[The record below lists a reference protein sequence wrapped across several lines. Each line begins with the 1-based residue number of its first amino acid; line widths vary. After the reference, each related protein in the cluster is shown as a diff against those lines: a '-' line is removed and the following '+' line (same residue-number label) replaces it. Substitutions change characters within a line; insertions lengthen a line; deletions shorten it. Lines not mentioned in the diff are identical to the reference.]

1 MQLQRALMTPVHLGE
16 KKEIKEKKRMNIL
29 LYILA
34 ELCMQ
39 LRS

>member
-1 MQLQRALMTPVHLGE
+1 LHAAAASARDAGAPWG
-16 KKEIKEKKRMNIL
+16 KKKEKKKKMNIL